1 MSDSPQL
8 KGVGEA
14 LEYFLQLFTEWL
26 HAAVHPVANCRRL
39 LSVTSE
45 RQRLHKALRLWGTS
59 FTVALA
65 IDLPLY
71 HFYGIEWSNVGFE
84 VSSFTYMTVA
94 LVASGF
100 AILIALRLYGI
111 ESSIADVTCIYACYV
126 MCYQPLIVIASYFRD
141 MRVFAV
147 LSSAR
152 QHTGELPNMV
162 RLLAAA
168 TTSTPDKVDFVV
180 VGSGIGLLLLLP
192 VTSVSSTL
200 MAIDIAERY
209 SVKRI
214 KSFSAVA
221 FATIVL
227 ILPIAAAQAIVS
239 AYTLFFFMGV
249 NAPSAQK

>member
-1 MSDSPQL
+1 M
-8 KGVGEA
+8 
-14 LEYFLQLFTEWL
+14 
-26 HAAVHPVANCRRL
+26 
-39 LSVTSE
+39 
-45 RQRLHKALRLWGTS
+45 
-59 FTVALA
+59 ALA

-84 VSSFTYMTVA
+84 VSSFAYMTVA

-111 ESSIADVTCIYACYV
+111 TSTIADVTCIYVCYV
-126 MCYQPLIVIASYFRD
+126 MCYQPVIVIACYFRD

-152 QHTGELPNMV
+152 QHAGELPNMV

-168 TTSTPDKVDFVV
+168 TTTAPDKVDFVV
-180 VGSGIGLLLLLP
+180 VASGIGLLLRLP
-192 VTSVSSTL
+192 VTSVGSTL

-227 ILPIAAAQAIVS
+227 ILPIAAAQTIVS

-249 NAPSAQK
+249 SGPTAQK